1 MLRWMTL
8 FLAMLPFIA
17 QADIRIG
24 QTSVDSLTLTY
35 SNPRTGSALDVEQ
48 TRMLIERLYHSELLN
63 LDDVLAAQQ
72 LDASGPQGDGF
83 QVINPYY
90 PRAEGGDFPL
100 PPARSVMQGGVRV
113 ENPEQYPDSA
123 EGYVMEEGGPAY
135 YQQEAVSRWFS
146 ELRNGGVAAHEVCAV
161 AMEADGRRY
170 RLKTFTSADAAQQAG
185 WQITHQYRCGS
196 CSALRDLA
204 AYIAIPDMT
213 QPVRACS
220 RRGRGQLSRLD
231 EVKQCII
238 NAVGFTPAC
247 AESWAYNAV
256 HTGAECAGRCM
267 RSYGRSG
274 PLPALLQGGIN
285 ILRGQYSAC
294 PASVE
299 SEDAAMRAMLEA
311 RGCPLDNEQTGK
323 LNDCLWCDEQLSGPG
338 FKYSAA
344 RTRRASGL
352 PSAIPRPND
361 RLFFAADH
369 SRYFSDEPS
378 TPPKERRP

>member
-1 MLRWMTL
+1 MFRWMML
-8 FLAMLPFIA
+8 FLAMAPAIT
-17 QADIRIG
+17 QAGTRIG
-24 QTSVDSLTLTY
+24 QTSVDSLMLTY
-35 SNPRTGSALDVEQ
+35 RNPQTGTDLDASQ
-48 TRMLIERLYHSELLN
+48 TRVLIEQLYASELLN
-63 LDDVLAAQQ
+63 LDEVLAAQK
-72 LDASGPQGDGF
+72 LDASGAQGDGF
-83 QVINPYY
+83 SVINPYY
-90 PRAEGGDFPL
+90 PRAEAGDVPL
-100 PPARSVMQGGVRV
+100 PSARSVMQNGGLIQ
-113 ENPEQYPDSA
+113 NPEQYPQPA
-123 EGYVMEEGGPAY
+123 EGYEMVDGEPAF
-135 YQQEAVSRWFS
+135 YQQAAVSRWFS
-146 ELRNGGVAAHEVCAV
+146 ELRNGGAAAEEVCAV
-161 AMEADGRRY
+161 AMDADGRRY
-170 RLKTFTSADAAQQAG
+170 RLKTFPTVDAALQAG

-196 CSALRDLA
+196 CSSLRDLA

-220 RRGRGQLSRLD
+220 QRGRGQLSKLD

-238 NAVGFTPAC
+238 EAVGFTPAC

-267 RSYGRSG
+267 RSYGRAG

-299 SEDAAMRAMLEA
+299 SEDAATREVLEA

-361 RLFFAADH
+361 RLFYEADH
-369 SRYFSDEPS
+369 SRYFSGRAVSPAS
-378 TPPKERRP
+378 GSQP